1 MERISDEKI
10 NEIRNTA
17 DIVTII
23 SDYIPLKRQ
32 GKNYFGI
39 CPFHD
44 DHSPSMSVSPERQL
58 YKCFV
63 CNKGGN
69 VFNFVKDYE
78 NISFIEA
85 VKKVADKVGI
95 PINIGYV
102 KKEVTKYKEDFSIMD
117 YATKIFQNNLNSKEG
132 IKAREYLA
140 NRNITENII
149 KDFKIGL
156 SLNNNTYMYD
166 VLSKKYDINKLD
178 ELGLITKDG
187 IKGYDKFVN
196 RIMFPITDLD
206 NNVVGYTGRIYN
218 DEKDTAK
225 YINTKE
231 TNIYKK
237 GNILFN
243 YFNAKEYVREEK
255 CVILV
260 EGNMDAIRMYS
271 SGIRNVV
278 ALMGTAITKE
288 QIGILKKLRVPVIVM
303 LDNDDA
309 GSTNTII
316 VGDLLTLDNI
326 DTKVVR
332 LTGVKDPDEYIVK
345 FGSDKLKDA
354 ISHAVNYFDYK
365 LDYLKNN
372 KNLNNTEDLVTY
384 IKDVIKMLDNKDN
397 LTKEITLKKLSEEYD
412 IDLDILRKEI
422 SFDEEEKKVIKKEA
436 PIIKLSKYDKCV
448 NNLLYYL
455 MSDKK
460 YLVIYNKQLGY
471 LKRKEERELVTEIE
485 YYIEKYGKIS
495 FADFISYAE
504 NIDNIKN
511 LVNTISDS
519 DINFE
524 EELTEKR
531 FLEYI
536 SSLKNI
542 FNKEKEIKI
551 KSEIKENSDIN
562 EKIKLVNKQIE
573 IQRSKI
579 KKGSGKDG
587 RD

>member
-1 MERISDEKI
+1 
-10 NEIRNTA
+10 
-17 DIVTII
+17 
-23 SDYIPLKRQ
+23 
-32 GKNYFGI
+32 
-39 CPFHD
+39 
-44 DHSPSMSVSPERQL
+44 
-58 YKCFV
+58 
-63 CNKGGN
+63 
-69 VFNFVKDYE
+69 
-78 NISFIEA
+78 
-85 VKKVADKVGI
+85 
-95 PINIGYV
+95 
-102 KKEVTKYKEDFSIMD
+102 
-117 YATKIFQNNLNSKEG
+117 
-132 IKAREYLA
+132 
-140 NRNITENII
+140 
-149 KDFKIGL
+149 
-156 SLNNNTYMYD
+156 
-166 VLSKKYDINKLD
+166 
-178 ELGLITKDG
+178 
-187 IKGYDKFVN
+187 
-196 RIMFPITDLD
+196 
-206 NNVVGYTGRIYN
+206 
-218 DEKDTAK
+218 
-225 YINTKE
+225 
-231 TNIYKK
+231 
-237 GNILFN
+237 
-243 YFNAKEYVREEK
+243 
-255 CVILV
+255 
-260 EGNMDAIRMYS
+260 
-271 SGIRNVV
+271 
-278 ALMGTAITKE
+278 
-288 QIGILKKLRVPVIVM
+288 
-303 LDNDDA
+303 
-309 GSTNTII
+309 
-316 VGDLLTLDNI
+316 
-326 DTKVVR
+326 
-332 LTGVKDPDEYIVK
+332 
-345 FGSDKLKDA
+345 
-354 ISHAVNYFDYK
+354 
-365 LDYLKNN
+365 
-372 KNLNNTEDLVTY
+372 
-384 IKDVIKMLDNKDN
+384 MLDNKDN

-587 RD
+587 RN